1 MTPFQFR
8 DKDLSLAMPAGDSG
22 RGLFLVLRPFRAVE
36 IGGRK
41 EKQAEFKSHSGNGGH
56 NFARVDTFR
65 PRGVH
70 FGRDVIASLSRSD
83 AGVDEGRC
91 GNEGR
96 VDLRVGSARQL
107 TYCQVA

>member
-1 MTPFQFR
+1 MMPFQFR
-8 DKDLSLAMPAGDSG
+8 EKNLGLAIPAGDSG
-22 RGLFLVLRPFRAVE
+22 RGLFLVLRPFRAAE

-70 FGRDVIASLSRSD
+70 FGRDVIVGLSRSD
-83 AGVDEGRC
+83 AGVGKGC
-91 GNEGR
+91 
-96 VDLRVGSARQL
+96 
-107 TYCQVA
+107 